1 MNTTA
6 LLEKH
11 FPENSQKPGLDI
23 GWTYI
28 LVPLGHTT
36 NFMIQA
42 EHMGQTRQEVKR
54 PKKLF
59 SFFFLVTVYSPD
71 MILYILRL
79 KMFSIK

>member
-59 SFFFLVTVYSPD
+59 SFFFSLDSV
-71 MILYILRL
+71 
-79 KMFSIK
+79 FS